1 MGQGWRV
8 SSSWFD
14 EAPAGRARPVLA
26 GTLME
31 NLKAVFA
38 LLIDEYAAEIGLF
51 LVGIVALTGLIL
63 LWPL

>member
-1 MGQGWRV
+1 
-8 SSSWFD
+8 
-14 EAPAGRARPVLA
+14 
-26 GTLME
+26 ME

>member
-1 MGQGWRV
+1 
-8 SSSWFD
+8 
-14 EAPAGRARPVLA
+14 
-26 GTLME
+26 ME

-51 LVGIVALTGLIL
+51 LVGIIALIGLVL